1 MNNPIS
7 PRTRGVLYL
16 LGLTIGA
23 LAVVVGP
30 LILALS
36 IPDAWAAVIV
46 SLVGAVTSLLSLLAR
61 DNLPGIDDSDDV
73 YTPQH
78 AASVDTYVPTE
89 TDSEQLSRLSAD
101 QSRLRD
107 A

>member
-1 MNNPIS
+1 MSNPIS
-7 PRTRGVLYL
+7 PKVRGVLYL
-16 LGLTIGA
+16 LGLTIGG

-61 DNLPGIDDSDDV
+61 DNLPAPDNSDDV
-73 YTPQH
+73 YAPQH
-78 AASVDTYVPTE
+78 AVTVDE
-89 TDSEQLSRLSAD
+89 SAPHIPYLD
-101 QSRLRD
+101 N
-107 A
+107 

>member
-1 MNNPIS
+1 MKNPIS

-16 LGLTIGA
+16 LGLVIGG

-30 LILALS
+30 LIVALG
-36 IPDAWAAVIV
+36 INAEWAAVIV

-61 DNLPGIDDSDDV
+61 DNLPAPDDSDDT
-73 YTPQH
+73 YYPQH
-78 AASVDTYVPTE
+78 AATVDTYVPTE

>member
-7 PRTRGVLYL
+7 PQTRDVLYL
-16 LGLTIGA
+16 LGLVIGG

-30 LILALS
+30 LIVALA

-61 DNLPGIDDSDDV
+61 DNLPGPDDSDDA
-73 YTPQH
+73 YYPQH
-78 AASVDTYVPTE
+78 AAS
-89 TDSEQLSRLSAD
+89 TDSSATPHIPYLD
-101 QSRLRD
+101 N
-107 A
+107 

>member
-16 LGLTIGA
+16 LGLTIGG

-61 DNLPGIDDSDDV
+61 DNLPAPDDSDDA
-73 YTPQH
+73 YYPKH
-78 AASVDTYVPTE
+78 AATVDE
-89 TDSEQLSRLSAD
+89 SATPHTPNLD
-101 QSRLRD
+101 N
-107 A
+107 

>member
-1 MNNPIS
+1 MSNPIS
-7 PRTRGVLYL
+7 PKVRGVLYL

-61 DNLPGIDDSDDV
+61 DNLPGTDDSDDV

>member
-7 PRTRGVLYL
+7 PKTRGVLYL

-30 LILALS
+30 LIVALGIS
-36 IPDAWAAVIV
+36 AEWSAVIV

-61 DNLPGIDDSDDV
+61 DNLPAPDDSDDT
-73 YTPQH
+73 YYPQH
-78 AASVDTYVPTE
+78 AATIDESTPHIPYLDN
-89 TDSEQLSRLSAD
+89 
-101 QSRLRD
+101 
-107 A
+107 

>member
-7 PRTRGVLYL
+7 PKTRGVLYL

-23 LAVVVGP
+23 LAVVIGP
-30 LILALS
+30 LIVALG
-36 IPDAWAAVIV
+36 INAEWAAVIV

-61 DNLPGIDDSDDV
+61 DNLPGTDDSDDV

-78 AASVDTYVPTE
+78 AASVDTHTPNL
-89 TDSEQLSRLSAD
+89 DN
-101 QSRLRD
+101 
-107 A
+107 

>member
-7 PRTRGVLYL
+7 PKTRGVLYL

-101 QSRLRD
+101 QSRLRN

>member
-7 PRTRGVLYL
+7 PKTRGVLYL

-78 AASVDTYVPTE
+78 AASVDTHTPNL
-89 TDSEQLSRLSAD
+89 DN
-101 QSRLRD
+101 
-107 A
+107 

>member
-7 PRTRGVLYL
+7 PKTRGVLYL
-16 LGLTIGA
+16 LGLTIGG

-61 DNLPGIDDSDDV
+61 DNLPGPDDSDDT
-73 YTPQH
+73 YYPQH
-78 AASVDTYVPTE
+78 AATVDESAAPHVPYL
-89 TDSEQLSRLSAD
+89 DN
-101 QSRLRD
+101 
-107 A
+107 

>member
-1 MNNPIS
+1 MKNPIS

-16 LGLTIGA
+16 LGLVIGG

-36 IPDAWAAVIV
+36 IPEAWAAVIV

-61 DNLPGIDDSDDV
+61 DNLPGPDDSDDT
-73 YTPQH
+73 YYPKH
-78 AASVDTYVPTE
+78 AATVDE
-89 TDSEQLSRLSAD
+89 SATPHIPYLD
-101 QSRLRD
+101 N
-107 A
+107 